1 MKKVGNFD
9 TRAGGHAMLTLMND
23 PTTVDQQFGAG
34 RCGSGTRLQ
43 GEARHAGDGRQGFT
57 AKAKGRDAVEV
68 GGESDLAGRM
78 TLEAQECL
86 FWRHPL
92 AIIFDD
98 REGFATAGEIH
109 DHPRRPGIQRVL
121 EELLNDRGGTLH
133 HFAGGDLVGDRRV
146 EYADYRHTYFVLA
159 GTTAAQVSS
168 IVWPQCSAQTF
179 STSPPD
185 TPARCSFLTS
195 PGWRFS
201 ACRIR

>member
-1 MKKVGNFD
+1 MSSHLSKVIGMCQLML
-9 TRAGGHAMLTLMND
+9 GGGSAVTSERIAEV
-23 PTTVDQQFGAG
+23 VDQICSMPTFGG
-34 RCGSGTRLQ
+34 
-43 GEARHAGDGRQGFT
+43 
-57 AKAKGRDAVEV
+57 V
-68 GGESDLAGRM
+68 
-78 TLEAQECL
+78 
-86 FWRHPL
+86 
-92 AIIFDD
+92 D
-98 REGFATAGEIH
+98 RAEL
-109 DHPRRPGIQRVL
+109 QRVL

-201 ACRIR
+201 ACRIRSSAGRSRYGPLWPKPETDQ